1 MKRLHIITLAVLA
14 ASVLALGVTTLVR
27 SIGNDKTI
35 PEIVCSD
42 TPLRLSVQDGE
53 AGLLQDVTARD
64 GNDGDLTG
72 SLIVQR
78 VERTGANG
86 EMTVTYA
93 VADSDGHVTTRT
105 RTVVYTRLCL
115 PALFAHEGAALRAGR
130 GDAGARPSAR
140 DGHARRRSQRQ
151 REGDLHRAQLERG
164 GNVPRHVRGRQQS
177 RRRRVS

>member
-86 EMTVTYA
+86 GGSAPARRACRARVTCGENGPG
-93 VADSDGHVTTRT
+93 SKG
-105 RTVVYTRLCL
+105 
-115 PALFAHEGAALRAGR
+115 
-130 GDAGARPSAR
+130 
-140 DGHARRRSQRQ
+140 RRRS
-151 REGDLHRAQLERG
+151 
-164 GNVPRHVRGRQQS
+164 
-177 RRRRVS
+177 